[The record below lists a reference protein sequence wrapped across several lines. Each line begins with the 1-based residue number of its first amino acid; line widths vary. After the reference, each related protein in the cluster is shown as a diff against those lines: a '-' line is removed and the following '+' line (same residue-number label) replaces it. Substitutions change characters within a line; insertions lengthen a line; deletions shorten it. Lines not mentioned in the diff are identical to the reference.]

1 MTNDWILDVLSDLR
15 RFSRQNGLTH
25 LATHLDDA
33 ELIALAEIANQTCPA
48 GSADVMQLSS
58 VEENEV
64 CSGGELQ
71 RAARRA

>member
-33 ELIALAEIANQTCPA
+33 ELIALAEIANQNRPA
-48 GSADVMQLSS
+48 GSAEVTQLSS
-58 VEENEV
+58 VEGDEV
-64 CSGGELQ
+64 RSGGKLQ
-71 RAARRA
+71 RAARLA